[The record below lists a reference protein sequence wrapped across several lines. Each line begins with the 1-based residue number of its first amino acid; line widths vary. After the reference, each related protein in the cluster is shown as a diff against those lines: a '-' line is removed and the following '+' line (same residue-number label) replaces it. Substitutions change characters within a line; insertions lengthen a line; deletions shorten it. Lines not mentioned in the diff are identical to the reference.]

1 MPATMVT
8 DPVGIA
14 CVFSDASTARFA
26 LDGLP
31 CPDLVDDLLV
41 GLVELIHPHG
51 AVDAAGSVNHYAQS
65 IRDMARKLA
74 GRGFTGRAPDLRR
87 PLLAQYWMAATGPRE
102 ACTPSPPTSRPL
114 APPPAQSRSS
124 INRSSTSTTAR
135 SP

>member
-1 MPATMVT
+1 MPATIVT

-51 AVDAAGSVNHYAQS
+51 AVDAAGSVNHYVQS

-87 PLLAQYWMAATGPRE
+87 PCLLYTSDAADDLTRVD
-102 ACTPSPPTSRPL
+102 
-114 APPPAQSRSS
+114 
-124 INRSSTSTTAR
+124 
-135 SP
+135 